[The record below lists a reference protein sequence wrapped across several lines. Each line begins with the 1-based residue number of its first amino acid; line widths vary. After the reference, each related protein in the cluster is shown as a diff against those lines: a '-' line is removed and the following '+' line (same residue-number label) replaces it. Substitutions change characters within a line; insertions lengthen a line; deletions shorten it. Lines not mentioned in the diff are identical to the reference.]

1 MDMIYLTGEVSGFN
15 SFYFYFPGK
24 DGLFVGLY
32 NKPLKNYS
40 KLMNETLD
48 MCNDLNWFE
57 E

>member
-1 MDMIYLTGEVSGFN
+1 MDMIYHTGEVGGFN
-15 SFYFYFPGK
+15 SFYFYFPSK
-24 DGLFVGLY
+24 DVLFVGLF

-40 KLMNETLD
+40 KLINEALD